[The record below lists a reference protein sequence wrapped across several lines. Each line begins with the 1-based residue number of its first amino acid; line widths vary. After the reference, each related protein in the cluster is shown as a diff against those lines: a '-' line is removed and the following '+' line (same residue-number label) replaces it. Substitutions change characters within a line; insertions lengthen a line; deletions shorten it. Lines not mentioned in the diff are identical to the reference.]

1 MIVVIQ
7 KTWALIGSV
16 GRNNKSNSERVCTR
30 KRVGRSNL
38 RDGVLEATLLA
49 AGHGGTD
56 GIDNDNVLRGLDA
69 DLCGDGRGLGSGG
82 LDSQVGRDLSET
94 GGHCVCVCI

>member
-1 MIVVIQ
+1 MCES
-7 KTWALIGSV
+7 KSV
-16 GRNNKSNSERVCTR
+16 G
-30 KRVGRSNL
+30 KREKSNL

-94 GGHCVCVCI
+94 GGHCVYVYVWVRGEEWFDE